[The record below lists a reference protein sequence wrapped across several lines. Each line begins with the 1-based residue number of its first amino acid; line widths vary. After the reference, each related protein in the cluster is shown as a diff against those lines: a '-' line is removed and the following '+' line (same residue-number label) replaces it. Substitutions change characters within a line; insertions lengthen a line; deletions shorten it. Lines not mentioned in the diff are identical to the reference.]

1 MADRP
6 IPPPGP
12 SGHRL
17 HDPALEGVRGLAVL
31 IVFLSH
37 TSGRGMALAPW
48 LDFQGIGHVGVYLFF
63 VLSGFLLARNLLEGQ
78 ATGVYLV
85 RRLFR
90 IVPLYALVVLG
101 TYSWQW
107 VHGFD
112 ELYLHIEGGTG
123 GLLRHLL
130 FVQGDG
136 VFWTIPAEMTFYAV
150 LPLLVLVGARFGV
163 GALAAL
169 AVVYF
174 AWFAAVRFLG
184 APLPNPRIVAINE
197 HLGQYLDVF
206 LCGVIA
212 AFLARRT
219 VGVLAVPVLAVTLA
233 ATLAL
238 IATNV
243 FGFGR
248 LLYGARWLSLGY
260 GAAFA
265 LVVLATAQGQPML
278 AALFRNP
285 ILRFMGITGFG
296 WYLLH
301 MAVFQA
307 INATFAVSPQ
317 VKFAIACA
325 SCAAVSWLAYV
336 AIERPF
342 MALGRGLTTRR
353 AATAARSPGP

>member
-1 MADRP
+1 MTDRSAARLDVRA
-6 IPPPGP
+6 PGP
-12 SGHRL
+12 RT

-31 IVFLSH
+31 IVFMSH

-63 VLSGFLLARNLLEGQ
+63 VLSGFLLARNLIEGQ
-78 ATGVYLV
+78 RAGVYLV

-101 TYSWQW
+101 TYAWQGT
-107 VHGFD
+107 HGFD
-112 ELYLHIEGGTG
+112 PNYLHIEGGVA
-123 GLLRHLL
+123 GLIRHLV
-130 FVQGDG
+130 FIQGDG

-150 LPLLVLVGARFGV
+150 LPVLVWLAVRFGARV
-163 GALAAL
+163 LVAIAL
-169 AVVYF
+169 VYF

-212 AFLARRT
+212 AFVADRP
-219 VGVLAVPVLAVTLA
+219 VGRIAIPVLVVTLV

-238 IATNV
+238 IADNV
-243 FGFGR
+243 LGLGR
-248 LLYGARWLSLGY
+248 MLYGARWLSLGY

-265 LVVLATAQGQPML
+265 LVVLATAQGQPHL
-278 AALFRNP
+278 ARLFGLRV
-285 ILRFMGITGFG
+285 LRFMGIAGFG

-301 MAVFQA
+301 MAVFQT
-307 INATFAVSPQ
+307 INQTLAVPPQ
-317 VKFAIACA
+317 VKFAVAFLG
-325 SCAAVSWLAYV
+325 CAALSWLAFV
-336 AIERPF
+336 LVERPF
-342 MALGRGLTTRR
+342 MALGRSLTTRSR
-353 AATAARSPGP
+353 ALAAAD